1 MSTRNILSII
11 LVFLGITSAILPER
25 KNDSI
30 ELDEEDMLREMLS
43 EHNYVSSDELAD
55 LLILGDPS
63 IRIID
68 VRPADDF
75 DQPIPRAINIPV
87 DSILSDN
94 YLGFFAQREMKNIIY
109 GGKDKYATQV
119 WMIMKQKG
127 YLNNY
132 ILKGGLEQWEETILD
147 PKLPASTASEDEFER
162 YRTRLAAKQYFTG
175 EKALPKVQIE
185 PLIPLPTRERKKVQG
200 GCS

>member
-1 MSTRNILSII
+1 MSTRTILSIT

-25 KNDSI
+25 KNDSL
-30 ELDEEDMLREMLS
+30 ELTEEDMLREILS
-43 EHNYVSSDELAD
+43 EHNYVSTDQLAD

-63 IRIID
+63 VRIID
-68 VRPADDF
+68 VRPAEDF
-75 DQPIPRAINIPV
+75 NDPIPRAINIPV
-87 DSILSDN
+87 DSVLSEN
-94 YLGFFAQREMKNIIY
+94 FLGFFAQKGMKNIIY
-109 GGKDKYATQV
+109 GSEDKYATQV

-132 ILKGGLEQWEETILD
+132 ILTGGLARWKETILD
-147 PKLPASTASEDEFER
+147 PALPESTASEEEFER

-175 EKALPKVQIE
+175 EKALPKVQVE
-185 PLIPLPTRERKKVQG
+185 PLVPIPTRERKKVQG